1 MQEQIETQQIPVK
14 VYQSAERLTVAAPM
28 PGLEPQDISVEPT
41 AEGRL
46 ILRGELRGALKGDKD
61 LLVDEWNVGN
71 YLRELDLPTP
81 VDGERATVTYGNG
94 VLVVALP
101 LAERNRPA
109 YLTLDRIDSTR
120 GERVGSAGHPVRSRS
135 TEEGRQD

>member
-1 MQEQIETQQIPVK
+1 MQEQIETQRIPVK

-28 PGLEPQDISVEPT
+28 PGLEPQDISVELT

-46 ILRGELRGALKGDKD
+46 ILRGELRGALKGDKE

-71 YLRELDLPTP
+71 YLRELDLPVP
-81 VDGERATVTYGNG
+81 VDAELATVTYGNG
-94 VLVVALP
+94 VLVVTLP

-109 YLTLDRIDSTR
+109 HLTLERIDSTR
-120 GERVGSAGHPVRSRS
+120 GERVG
-135 TEEGRQD
+135 